1 MARGGQH
8 PGRAPHAGAAPGA
21 PLDAASCPTAQPAG
35 VCASTLVAP
44 LTMLQRSTDVF
55 AASAA
60 RTLAHIA
67 PCARRPHWSHCA
79 QELVPQRVLHPPPP
93 PATAQQDLQATLGT
107 ILQQLAR
114 AYAQHQQQ
122 QQRPQGAAGALV
134 DAPPE
139 VAHKA
144 LIRDLNKSGQ

>member
-1 MARGGQH
+1 M
-8 PGRAPHAGAAPGA
+8 
-21 PLDAASCPTAQPAG
+21 
-35 VCASTLVAP
+35 
-44 LTMLQRSTDVF
+44 
-55 AASAA
+55 
-60 RTLAHIA
+60 
-67 PCARRPHWSHCA
+67 
-79 QELVPQRVLHPPPP
+79 PQRVLHPPPP